1 MSEAMNSSCFN
12 PVLPSHSGVEPAS
25 GATRSGG
32 EAVDD
37 NLVLNEEEVGTGL
50 KASPLD
56 TIKAAT
62 AIENFILLL
71 VCSNDESVD
80 EVNVVNGKAFS
91 QLTTTRKKMR
101 MMTQA
106 ER

>member
-1 MSEAMNSSCFN
+1 
-12 PVLPSHSGVEPAS
+12 VEPAS